1 MYLLSLVSHRVV
13 LFLDQVEIVQYK
25 LLTPLIVNI
34 HLINDKLKST
44 QQQEKDK

>member
-25 LLTPLIVNI
+25 LSIPLIVNT